1 MRSEPARG
9 RSRLAL
15 VGAAVLVLAIGLAV
29 GRWSAAGDRP
39 VTTEAATPSAAAAP
53 APATPPP
60 APAGDGQRARA
71 GAVAAAASAMTA
83 LARPDLLF
91 DPVRRRAIVSEV
103 ADPAYAGELTSLF
116 DRGYE
121 HMARELGGSD
131 PSRVLMRLVPL
142 GHRVERF
149 SPSRARVAVWQV
161 LLLGAPGGRVVASW
175 STSRADLVWTSG
187 GWRVARFTSDEPGP
201 GPTVTNAATATPPE
215 VFLARLAGLAPFS
228 R

>member
-1 MRSEPARG
+1 MQSESLRG
-9 RSRLAL
+9 PGRLAL
-15 VGAAVLVLAIGLAV
+15 VGAAVLLLAIGLAV
-29 GRWSAAGDRP
+29 GRWTAGSNKP
-39 VTTEAATPSAAAAP
+39 VSPGVASSPRVPAP
-53 APATPPP
+53 APPPS
-60 APAGDGQRARA
+60 ASGDNGQRTRS

-91 DPVRRRAIVSEV
+91 DPERRRTVVSEV
-103 ADPAYAGELTSLF
+103 AAPAYAGELTSLF

-121 HMARELGGSD
+121 HMAHELSGSA

-175 STSRADLVWTSG
+175 STSRADLIWTSG

-215 VFLARLAGLAPFS
+215 VFLARLVGLAPFS

>member
-1 MRSEPARG
+1 MSSEPRRG
-9 RSRLAL
+9 RSGLAL

-29 GRWSAAGDRP
+29 GRWTAGGNPP
-39 VTTEAATPSAAAAP
+39 VTSKVATSQRFPAP
-53 APATPPP
+53 APLPPTS
-60 APAGDGQRARA
+60 AGDGQRTRS
-71 GAVAAAASAMTA
+71 GAIAAAAAAMTS

-91 DPVRRRAIVSEV
+91 DPARRRAVVSEV
-103 ADPAYAGELTSLF
+103 AEPGYAGELTSLF

-121 HMARELGGSD
+121 HMARQFAGSD
-131 PSRVLMRLVPL
+131 PSLVLVRLVPL
-142 GHRVERF
+142 GHRIESF
-149 SPSRARVAVWQV
+149 SPSQARVAVWQV

-215 VFLARLAGLAPFS
+215 VFLARLAGIAPFS